1 MDRVDRKILDLLQQ
15 DFPLTVE
22 PYKELARQVGRS
34 EEEVLERIA
43 RLKEAGIIRRIGGI
57 INARGLGWVTTLCA
71 VSVPED
77 RIEEITQRIN
87 AEPGVTHNYLRDH
100 ELNMWF
106 TLIAPS
112 HQEIEAILDKIETD
126 TDLSIH
132 NFPAAQTYKIK
143 VSFDMRRGMIYDN

>member
-77 RIEEITQRIN
+77 RIEEIAQRIN